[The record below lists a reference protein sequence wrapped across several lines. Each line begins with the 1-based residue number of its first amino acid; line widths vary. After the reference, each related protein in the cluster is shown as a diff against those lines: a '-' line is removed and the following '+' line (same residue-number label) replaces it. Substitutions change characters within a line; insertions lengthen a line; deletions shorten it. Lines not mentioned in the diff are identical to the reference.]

1 LKIIYYSPHPTHDI
15 VSEVGYSTH
24 QRETI
29 HAMRALGHTVFPVI
43 LGGTEKGEVDIY
55 HKRITTPGSG
65 KQALV
70 KLLPKFLL
78 NTLKDLL
85 VIRHDRKAA
94 ARLKQAIQEIQPDLV
109 YERNEYMQDKGTL
122 LCRAMN
128 QYHILEINSP
138 VVEEMRAF
146 EGPSLLH
153 FLAWKKEKNKI
164 RNTNKILVVSS
175 ALQEYV
181 KNKFHSKAPILVVPN
196 CINPEIPVPDAGSIH
211 ARRSAMGWNGKT
223 IFGFVGSIFPYH
235 GVDKLIQAFAQ
246 VVVQYPEARLLV
258 VGGGRMLD
266 SCKKLAAD
274 MLPENTCAFAGKVP
288 HAEVMEYIGM
298 FDIAIMPDSN
308 WYGSPVKIL
317 EYGWMQ
323 KPIIAPDLAPLR
335 DIMVH
340 EQDGF
345 LTSADPG
352 ALALAMG
359 KAMDEV
365 EKFAQMGKAF
375 HQKIREHYTWEK
387 QVRSSVGDA

>member
-85 VIRHDRKAA
+85 VIRHDRRAA

-128 QYHILEINSP
+128 QYHILEINAP

-181 KNKFHSKAPILVVPN
+181 KNKFHSEAPILVVHQPGN
-196 CINPEIPVPDAGSIH
+196 SCSGCRIHTCAEIGHRLEWQNHFWFCGKYFSLP
-211 ARRSAMGWNGKT
+211 RSGQTYSGICTGGGAISGGQV
-223 IFGFVGSIFPYH
+223 VGSRRW
-235 GVDKLIQAFAQ
+235 K
-246 VVVQYPEARLLV
+246 
-258 VGGGRMLD
+258 
-266 SCKKLAAD
+266 
-274 MLPENTCAFAGKVP
+274 NAG
-288 HAEVMEYIGM
+288 
-298 FDIAIMPDSN
+298 
-308 WYGSPVKIL
+308 
-317 EYGWMQ
+317 
-323 KPIIAPDLAPLR
+323 
-335 DIMVH
+335 
-340 EQDGF
+340 
-345 LTSADPG
+345 
-352 ALALAMG
+352 
-359 KAMDEV
+359 
-365 EKFAQMGKAF
+365 
-375 HQKIREHYTWEK
+375 
-387 QVRSSVGDA
+387 